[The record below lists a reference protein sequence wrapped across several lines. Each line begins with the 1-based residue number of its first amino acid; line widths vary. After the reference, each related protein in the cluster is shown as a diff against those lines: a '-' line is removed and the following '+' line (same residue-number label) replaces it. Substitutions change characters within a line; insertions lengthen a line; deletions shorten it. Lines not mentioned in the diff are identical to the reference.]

1 MINYQW
7 WWWGWKKAK
16 GKSSSEIPKR
26 GSLVIYYPSVFC
38 WCMILLY
45 VSERFFESGSMV
57 EWHFLW
63 RILKLPISGDMQPI
77 VSSKFSLYITYIYNI
92 LQLTYICI
100 CYQSLPQPT
109 VSPSS
114 SLHGIGCAT
123 PRWRWCFCWS
133 GSAVKC
139 RRRGLLVLNVG
150 NGWEWMGMDG
160 LLGLLIVSQW
170 IPENSLRL
178 ALRLVPPGHFWDLF
192 HPMR

>member
-1 MINYQW
+1 MINYQWW

-150 NGWEWMGMDG
+150 NGWEWMGC
-160 LLGLLIVSQW
+160 
-170 IPENSLRL
+170 
-178 ALRLVPPGHFWDLF
+178 WDYW
-192 HPMR
+192 